1 MTRRKTMIEKGNKS
15 IWTLDSE
22 AAKRIFQAAV
32 ARKHYC
38 LLAAAPLAGKSDW
51 PETRFTADEM
61 ILVTKDFCGCR
72 GSSATK
78 LFR

>member
-22 AAKRIFQAAV
+22 VAKRIFQPPEVLSLCWLGAAV
-32 ARKHYC
+32 
-38 LLAAAPLAGKSDW
+38 PLAGESDW
-51 PETRFTADEM
+51 PETPSKADEM
-61 ILVTKDFCGCR
+61 IMVAKGFCDYR
-72 GSSATK
+72 GSFITK

>member
-22 AAKRIFQAAV
+22 VAKRIFQPTRVLHHCWLGAAFS
-32 ARKHYC
+32 
-38 LLAAAPLAGKSDW
+38 LAEESDW
-51 PETRFTADEM
+51 PETPSTDDEM
-61 ILVTKDFCGCR
+61 ILVTKGFCGYR
-72 GSSATK
+72 GSFSTK

>member
-22 AAKRIFQAAV
+22 VAKRVLQPAGVFQH
-32 ARKHYC
+32 RC
-38 LLAAAPLAGKSDW
+38 SGTAAPLAGKSDW
-51 PETRFTADEM
+51 PETPSTADEM
-61 ILVTKDFCGCR
+61 ILVTKGYR
-72 GSSATK
+72 GSFATK

>member
-22 AAKRIFQAAV
+22 AAKRIFQPAV
-32 ARKHYC
+32 ALSHGC
-38 LLAAAPLAGKSDW
+38 LGAGAPLMGKSDW
-51 PETRFTADEM
+51 PETPSTADEM
-61 ILVTKDFCGCR
+61 IMVTKGYR
-72 GSSATK
+72 GSFATK

>member
-22 AAKRIFQAAV
+22 AAKRIFQRAV
-32 ARKHYC
+32 ELSHGC
-38 LLAAAPLAGKSDW
+38 LSAGAPLMGKSDW
-51 PETRFTADEM
+51 PETPSTADEM
-61 ILVTKDFCGCR
+61 ILVTKGYR
-72 GSSATK
+72 GSFATK

>member
-22 AAKRIFQAAV
+22 AAKRIFQPPEV
-32 ARKHYC
+32 LYHC
-38 LLAAAPLAGKSDW
+38 WLSAAAPLVGKSDW
-51 PETRFTADEM
+51 PETPSTADEM
-61 ILVTKDFCGCR
+61 IVVTKGFCGYR
-72 GSSATK
+72 ESFAIK

>member
-22 AAKRIFQAAV
+22 VAKRVFQPAGV
-32 ARKHYC
+32 LQRRC
-38 LLAAAPLAGKSDW
+38 SGAAAPLAGKSDW
-51 PETRFTADEM
+51 PETPSTADEM
-61 ILVTKDFCGCR
+61 ILVTKGFCGYR
-72 GSSATK
+72 GSFATK

>member
-22 AAKRIFQAAV
+22 ASKRIFQPAVALSHVCLGAAV
-32 ARKHYC
+32 I
-38 LLAAAPLAGKSDW
+38 LLGKSDW
-51 PETRFTADEM
+51 PETPTTAEEM
-61 ILVTKDFCGCR
+61 ILVTKDFCGYR
-72 GSSATK
+72 GSFATK

>member
-1 MTRRKTMIEKGNKS
+1 MLEKGNKS

-32 ARKHYC
+32 ALSHGC
-38 LLAAAPLAGKSDW
+38 LSAAAPLMGKSDW
-51 PETRFTADEM
+51 AGTPFTADEM
-61 ILVTKDFCGCR
+61 ILVTKGYRESF
-72 GSSATK
+72 ATK

>member
-22 AAKRIFQAAV
+22 VPKRIFQPPEVLYLCWLGAAV
-32 ARKHYC
+32 
-38 LLAAAPLAGKSDW
+38 PLVGESDW
-51 PETRFTADEM
+51 PETPSTADEM
-61 ILVTKDFCGCR
+61 IVVTKGFCGYR
-72 GSSATK
+72 GSFSTK